1 MAGDE
6 RKDKGWK
13 ISHILLK
20 HLSVQH
26 IRQKEQT
33 QTNRLKQLN
42 IKMALEGSAA
52 ASFHSQDQSLCQ
64 TTSLRHKQGWTLLFH
79 GTERSLLERRCSAK
93 WKSRAQGCCTCQTHL
108 CWSQVSVLEG
118 KKKPQ
123 KNKLPAQKGKISN
136 FVSASSSLKHKLI
149 GSR

>member
-20 HLSVQH
+20 YLSVQH

-79 GTERSLLERRCSAK
+79 GTERSLLERRCSA
-93 WKSRAQGCCTCQTHL
+93 QTHNGKAEPKAVVL
-108 CWSQVSVLEG
+108 VKHTSAGLKSQC
-118 KKKPQ
+118 
-123 KNKLPAQKGKISN
+123 
-136 FVSASSSLKHKLI
+136 
-149 GSR
+149 